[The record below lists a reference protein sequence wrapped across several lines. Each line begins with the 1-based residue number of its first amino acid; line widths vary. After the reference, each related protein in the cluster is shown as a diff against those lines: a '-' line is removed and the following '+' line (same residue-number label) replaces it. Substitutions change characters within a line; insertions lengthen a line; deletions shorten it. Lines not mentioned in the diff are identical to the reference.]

1 MGLGGLS
8 MILLLDPWP
17 FLGYN
22 TNITKEPTMATTE
35 AIRQV
40 LEAAGSSLVSVRFI
54 KKDGTE
60 RQLTGNLLDHN
71 DIKGTGTPAKD
82 PNIVRI
88 RDIKLGQ
95 WRSFD
100 CSRVVSIKSK
110 GQVHTFS

>member
-1 MGLGGLS
+1 MQAHEL
-8 MILLLDPWP
+8 
-17 FLGYN
+17 
-22 TNITKEPTMATTE
+22 
-35 AIRQV
+35 IRQI
-40 LEAAGSSLVSVRFI
+40 LNDAGSSLVSVYFI

-71 DIKGTGTPAKD
+71 DIKGTGTPTQD

-100 CSRVVSIKSK
+100 CRRVTKIRTK
-110 GQVHTFS
+110 GETHVFA

>member
-1 MGLGGLS
+1 MQAHEL
-8 MILLLDPWP
+8 
-17 FLGYN
+17 
-22 TNITKEPTMATTE
+22 
-35 AIRQV
+35 IRQI
-40 LEAAGSSLVSVRFI
+40 LNDAGSSLVSVYFI

-71 DIKGTGTPAKD
+71 DIKGTGTPTQD

-100 CSRVVSIKSK
+100 CRRVTKIKAK
-110 GQVHTFS
+110 GETHVFA